1 MAMLN
6 NQKVTS
12 IKQPNQALHRKCGF
26 AIPHRVPFFLA
37 IQWGISSTTGFRVT
51 PHFQTILYHMIG
63 YSLLLYIFMYLYVYI
78 YMFFVYIYNIKN
90 IQYICIYK
98 EYIYIYPH

>member
-12 IKQPNQALHRKCGF
+12 SKQPYQALHRNCGF

-78 YMFFVYIYNIKN
+78 YMFFVYINN
-90 IQYICIYK
+90 K
-98 EYIYIYPH
+98 EYTVYMYI